1 MYPPVAST
9 AGPSAY
15 QHTQQHPH
23 HQQQPYDQYQHQP
36 FGAKPYQQQQRFQ
49 EERAAYQNTFNTGM
63 DVESQT
69 AMNFATTQM
78 RNGFVRKVFAIVSLQ
93 LLITVGFTCWCLFDK
108 PVKVRAR
115 HHCVMMLGQ
124 MLV

>member
-1 MYPPVAST
+1 MYPPVSSA

-15 QHTQQHPH
+15 QHNH
-23 HQQQPYDQYQHQP
+23 HQQQQQQPYNQYQQP
-36 FGAKPYQQQQRFQ
+36 FGAKPYQQQQRFND
-49 EERAAYQNTFNTGM
+49 ERAAYQNTLNTGM

-78 RNGFVRKVFAIVSLQ
+78 RNGFVRKVFSIVSLQ

-108 PVKVRAR
+108 PVKVRAQQK
-115 HHCVMMLGQ
+115 CIMMLGQ
-124 MLV
+124 MMV